1 MYTCS
6 LHFLRIYKFSVC
18 YYLILHK
25 WFLLCGRWTGYMRIG
40 NESLILATQSASMLH
55 FRPWDALVY
64 CHHELALLPMIELQ
78 LTMQMWH

>member
-1 MYTCS
+1 
-6 LHFLRIYKFSVC
+6 
-18 YYLILHK
+18 
-25 WFLLCGRWTGYMRIG
+25 MRIG